1 MGRWATTLT
10 LVGGAAA
17 SLGALNTWLSWR
29 AGPLESSLPGQS
41 RFYHW
46 IRNGELYNIF
56 YKIDGE
62 GSPVLLVHGIDAAAS
77 GHEMRA
83 PFAGLSQAH
92 RVYAIDLLG
101 FGLSDRPGR
110 AYTAADYVDL
120 IDDFLRDVVQQPA
133 AIIASSL
140 SAAYAIAVAAR
151 APERVTSLI
160 LICPTGLQRLA
171 DPPQTRQQL
180 VGQILRLPILG
191 SALFNL
197 LVSRPILRYFLA
209 ERTYADPGRVTEK
222 LLDAYSCTSHQ
233 DGARYAPAAFLGGAL
248 NLSVRET
255 YPSLAQPVQIVWGRD
270 AKITPVSDANLFI
283 RARPASRL
291 TVFERAGLLPHDECA
306 EEFLELARKF
316 LDRENTEAS
325 NEKRGAD
332 NGKQEARRETDE
344 V

>member
-1 MGRWATTLT
+1 MRRLTTVLA
-10 LVGGAAA
+10 LAGGAVAG
-17 SLGALNTWLSWR
+17 LGALNTWLSWR

-56 YKIDGE
+56 YKVNGD
-62 GSPVLLVHGIDAAAS
+62 GSPVVLVHGINAAAS
-77 GHEMRA
+77 SEEMRA
-83 PFAGLSQAH
+83 SFTGLSQSH

-110 AYTAADYVDL
+110 AYTASDYVDL

-140 SAAYAIAVAAR
+140 SAAYAIAVAAH
-151 APERVTSLI
+151 APERVTALI

-171 DPPQTRQQL
+171 DPPQTRQRL
-180 VGQILRLPILG
+180 VGQVLRLPVLG

-197 LVSRPILRYFLA
+197 LVARPMLRYFLV

-255 YPSLAQPVQIVWGRD
+255 YPSLAQPVQIVWGRE
-270 AKITPVSDANLFI
+270 AKVTPVSDANLFI

-291 TVFERAGLLPHDECA
+291 KVFDRAGLLPHDECA
-306 EEFLELARKF
+306 DEFLELAR
-316 LDRENTEAS
+316 LVLSEQSGMRN
-325 NEKRGAD
+325 
-332 NGKQEARRETDE
+332 QESDE
-344 V
+344 M

>member
-1 MGRWATTLT
+1 MRRLTTALA
-10 LVGGAAA
+10 LAGGAVAG
-17 SLGALNTWLSWR
+17 LGALNTWLSWR

-46 IRNGELYNIF
+46 TRDGALYNVF
-56 YKIDGE
+56 YKVDGD
-62 GSPVLLVHGIDAAAS
+62 GPPVLLVHGINAAAS
-77 GHEMRA
+77 SDEMRA
-83 PFAGLSQAH
+83 PFTGLSQAH

-171 DPPQTRQQL
+171 DPPGTRQRL
-180 VGQILRLPILG
+180 IGAILRLPVLG
-191 SALFNL
+191 SGLFNL
-197 LVSRPILRYFLA
+197 LVSRPMLRYFLV

-255 YPSLAQPVQIVWGRD
+255 YPSLARPVQIVWGRE

-291 TVFERAGLLPHDECA
+291 KVFDRAGLLPHDECA
-306 EEFLELARKF
+306 DEFLELARQV
-316 LDRENTEAS
+316 LSEDSGVRSPGSE
-325 NEKRGAD
+325 EK
-332 NGKQEARRETDE
+332 
-344 V
+344 